1 MLTFHDNMSVP
12 KIQMTFFWFSVFFL
26 MKNYGITESI
36 VQYIGYIVQDIHEL
50 VLSWDWETNCSNRS
64 VMERSNLVFYCRQG
78 RIQGAAIEAIS
89 PLKPIKVTLFTMILY
104 NSDTS
109 GHAVVNP

>member
-50 VLSWDWETNCSNRS
+50 VPS
-64 VMERSNLVFYCRQG
+64 
-78 RIQGAAIEAIS
+78 
-89 PLKPIKVTLFTMILY
+89 
-104 NSDTS
+104 
-109 GHAVVNP
+109 